1 MRDKNRRLH
10 LVFLVAALML
20 ATSILATVGFR
31 SVRGKKLLENYHGQK
46 QFLKH
51 VKPEEVTKLPNITS
65 RIKGLEIVSATISD
79 MATPQAALVVE
90 VRNNTDLSVACLN
103 FFTQSADKVDMAS
116 PHDDGLENP
125 AEPQVLIPPHGSNF
139 FKWPT
144 TALLDLQFPIEIT
157 AVSFVND
164 SGTVI
169 ETGDPF
175 IQKVYLEE
183 RQRSKA
189 RREALLTEAR
199 LGAHIEVACCG

>member
-1 MRDKNRRLH
+1 MKDKDRRLR
-10 LVFLVAALML
+10 LVFFVAALML
-20 ATSILATVGFR
+20 ATSILAAVGFR
-31 SVRGKKLLENYHGQK
+31 SVRGKKLLENYHAQK

-65 RIKGLEIVSATISD
+65 QIKGLEIVSVTISD

-125 AEPQVLIPPHGSNF
+125 AEPQVLIPPHGSKL

-144 TALLDLQFPIEIT
+144 TALLDLQFPIAIT

-169 ETGDPF
+169 ESGDPF

-189 RREALLTEAR
+189 QREAAKTK
-199 LGAHIEVACCG
+199 EVRQ

>member
-1 MRDKNRRLH
+1 MKDKDRRLR
-10 LVFLVAALML
+10 LVFFVAALML
-20 ATSILATVGFR
+20 ATSILAAVGFR
-31 SVRGKKLLENYHGQK
+31 SVRGKKHLENYHAQK

-65 RIKGLEIVSATISD
+65 QIKGLEIVSVTISD

-125 AEPQVLIPPHGSNF
+125 AEPQVLIPPQGSKL

-144 TALLDLQFPIEIT
+144 TALLDLQFPIAIT

-169 ETGDPF
+169 ESGDPF

-189 RREALLTEAR
+189 QREAAKTK
-199 LGAHIEVACCG
+199 EVRQ